1 MYEGPERRSD
11 SHRLSKIEA
20 TVERLV
26 FILEE
31 DTKHRAEFRD
41 RIESL
46 LKDHTVAIYG
56 DRDGVGL
63 NSRVKTL
70 EEAHKNHQHN
80 IRWAWGAVGLL
91 IIKQIWSIF
100 TLSFVK

>member
-1 MYEGPERRSD
+1 MYDGPERRND
-11 SHRLSKIEA
+11 QHRLSKIEA

-41 RIESL
+41 RIEAL
-46 LKDHTVAIYG
+46 LKDHTIAIYG

-70 EEAHKNHQHN
+70 EDAHDNHQSN
-80 IRWAWGAVGLL
+80 IRFIWATVIG
-91 IIKQIWSIF
+91 IIISALWKAI

>member
-1 MYEGPERRSD
+1 MSD
-11 SHRLSKIEA
+11 QVCNGIDDKRLSRLET

-31 DTKHRAEFRD
+31 DSKHRAEFRD
-41 RIESL
+41 RIETL
-46 LKDHTVAIYG
+46 LKDHTIAIYG
-56 DRDGVGL
+56 DRSGVGL

-70 EEAHKNHQHN
+70 EDSHKNHQQN

>member
-1 MYEGPERRSD
+1 MYDGPERRSD
-11 SHRLSKIEA
+11 QHRLSKIEA

-41 RIESL
+41 RIETL
-46 LKDHTVAIYG
+46 LKDHTIAIYG

-63 NSRVKTL
+63 NARVNTL
-70 EEAHKNHQHN
+70 ETAHKNHQGN
-80 IRWAWGAVGLL
+80 LRVIWVAVTG
-91 IIKQIWSIF
+91 IIISALWKAI